1 MAARFKSPDLTS
13 ALLPIMVTER
23 GVLAM
28 LVTSQL
34 LAALLA
40 FAPMSVG
47 SAWERLGLISLFIH
61 LVSTTSLAVVYGLK
75 TQLSKLSSY
84 SEILIILAI
93 FQTNTLILSLL
104 SQHYIAD
111 QIDWT
116 IATQHCLL
124 GLGMQLFF
132 IYLMSIYAER
142 VETIK
147 TLSKVELDALHARI
161 RPHFL
166 NNSLNAIAELTH
178 VDPQAA
184 EQATL
189 NLARLSQAAIRTQQ
203 LTTLEDEINLSK
215 QYLAI
220 EAWRFGDKFE
230 VVWQVDSCN
239 LISQLPVLTMQPL
252 LENAVNYGIEPSGN
266 RSQIDV
272 LIIDADEQI
281 AIKITN
287 PITHHD
293 CNGHSGQGIALSNI
307 KARIELHFG
316 NRASLQ
322 TTIEQDKFVAELR
335 IPIGAKV

>member
-28 LVTSQL
+28 LVIAQL
-34 LAALLA
+34 LATLLA
-40 FAPMSVG
+40 FSPMSIG

-61 LVSTTSLAVVYGLK
+61 LASTTSLAVVYGLK
-75 TQLSKLSSY
+75 TQLSKLNSSL
-84 SEILIILAI
+84 EILTILVI

-104 SQHYIAD
+104 SQYYIAG

-116 IATQHCLL
+116 IAAQHCVL

-132 IYLMSIYAER
+132 IYLISIYAER

-166 NNSLNAIAELTH
+166 NNSLNTIAELAH

-189 NLARLSQAAIRTQQ
+189 NLARLSQAAMRTQQ

-220 EAWRFGDKFE
+220 EAWRFGDKFG
-230 VVWQVDSCN
+230 VIWQIDSCN
-239 LISQLPVLTMQPL
+239 LASQVPVLSIQPL
-252 LENAVNYGIEPSGN
+252 LENAVNYGIEPSGTKSN
-266 RSQIDV
+266 IEVYISDV
-272 LIIDADEQI
+272 DEQI
-281 AIKITN
+281 VIKITN
-287 PITHHD
+287 PINHHD
-293 CNGHSGQGIALSNI
+293 RKVQSGQGIALSNI

-316 NRASLQ
+316 NCASLQ
-322 TTIEQDKFVAELR
+322 TAIELDKFVAELR
-335 IPIGAKV
+335 VPIGARA

>member
-28 LVTSQL
+28 LVTAQL
-34 LAALLA
+34 LATLLA
-40 FAPMSVG
+40 FAPMSIG

-61 LVSTTSLAVVYGLK
+61 LVSTISLAAVYGLK
-75 TQLSKLSSY
+75 SQLEKLNSNL
-84 SEILIILAI
+84 EILTIIAI
-93 FQTNTLILSLL
+93 FQANTLILSLA
-104 SQHYIAD
+104 SQYYISD

-116 IATQHCLL
+116 IAGQHCLL

-147 TLSKVELDALHARI
+147 ALSKVELDALYARI

-166 NNSLNAIAELTH
+166 NNSLNTIAELTH

-189 NLARLSQAAIRTQQ
+189 NLARLSQAAMRTQQ
-203 LTTLEDEINLSK
+203 LTTLVDEINLSK

-230 VVWQVDSCN
+230 VVWHIDSCN
-239 LISQLPVLTMQPL
+239 LASQVPVLSIQPL

-266 RSQIDV
+266 KSQIEVSIFDT
-272 LIIDADEQI
+272 DEQI
-281 AIKITN
+281 VIKITN
-287 PITHHD
+287 PI
-293 CNGHSGQGIALSNI
+293 NNFNRSSHSGQGIALSNI
-307 KARIELHFG
+307 KARVELHFG
-316 NRASLQ
+316 KSASLRTSIQ
-322 TTIEQDKFVAELR
+322 QDQFVSELC
-335 IPIGAKV
+335 IPFGVKA

>member
-34 LAALLA
+34 LATLLA
-40 FAPMSVG
+40 FAPMSNG

-75 TQLSKLSSY
+75 TQLSKLNSSL
-84 SEILIILAI
+84 EIFTILVI

-104 SQHYIAD
+104 SQYYIAG

-116 IATQHCLL
+116 MATQYCVL

-166 NNSLNAIAELTH
+166 NNSLNTIAELTH

-189 NLARLSQAAIRTQQ
+189 NLARLSQAAMRTQQ

-230 VVWQVDSCN
+230 VIWQIDSCN
-239 LISQLPVLTMQPL
+239 LASQVPVLSIQPL
-252 LENAVNYGIEPSGN
+252 LENAVNYGIEPSGKK
-266 RSQIDV
+266 SQIQVFILDV
-272 LIIDADEQI
+272 DEQI
-281 AIKITN
+281 VVKITN

-316 NRASLQ
+316 NSASLQ
-322 TTIEQDKFVAELR
+322 TAIEQDKFVAELR
-335 IPIGAKV
+335 IPFGAKV

>member
-23 GVLAM
+23 GALAM
-28 LVTSQL
+28 LVIAQL
-34 LAALLA
+34 LATMLA
-40 FAPMSVG
+40 FSPMSIG

-61 LVSTTSLAVVYGLK
+61 LVSTTSLAIVYGLK
-75 TQLSKLSSY
+75 TQLSKLSSN

-104 SQHYIAD
+104 SQYYIAG
-111 QIDWT
+111 QIEWT
-116 IATQHCLL
+116 MATQHCVL

-166 NNSLNAIAELTH
+166 NNSLNTIAELTH

-189 NLARLSQAAIRTQQ
+189 NLARLSQAAMRTQQ

-220 EAWRFGDKFE
+220 EAWRFSDKFE
-230 VVWQVDSCN
+230 VVWQIDSCH
-239 LISQLPVLTMQPL
+239 LASQVPILSIQPL

-266 RSQIDV
+266 KSQIDV
-272 LIIDADEQI
+272 LIIDVEEQI
-281 AIKITN
+281 VIKITN
-287 PITHHD
+287 PINHHD
-293 CNGHSGQGIALSNI
+293 LKVHSGQGIALSNI

-316 NRASLQ
+316 NSASLQ
-322 TTIEQDKFVAELR
+322 TTIEHDKFMAELR
-335 IPIGAKV
+335 IPIGAKA